1 MEHLS
6 SDVEQH
12 QEQQNKVQWRKYKV
26 QELYSKAYSQKTE
39 YYFGAQKHLK

>member
-12 QEQQNKVQWRKYKV
+12 REQQVQWRKDKV
-26 QELYSKAYSQKTE
+26 QELCSKLEPKNRILFWDAKALE
-39 YYFGAQKHLK
+39 